1 MKSKLKIIN
10 TYCGAS
16 AIACFVAFTALLFLL
31 FGFVGG
37 VWVSDDHQT
46 VSNQLVLPEHS
57 TDEVVVYHRVHIYD
71 GDSEDWTYTD
81 FNKEVE
87 CLAKNIYF
95 EAGNQDIQGQI
106 AVGMV
111 TINRVKSSKHPN
123 SICEVVWRKLKNKRG
138 KYVAHFSWT
147 LDGKPDV
154 PPELDVYE
162 NTIILAKAMIAERS
176 LNNFVDNTNG
186 STHYHAH
193 YVTPWW
199 SSKLSHTLVVGDH
212 LFYSSTPVALSQ

>member
-1 MKSKLKIIN
+1 MKSKLKIIK

-16 AIACFVAFTALLFLL
+16 ATACFVVAIAALFLSL
-31 FGFVGG
+31 GFVGG
-37 VWVSDDHQT
+37 VWVSDDYQP
-46 VSNQLVLPEHS
+46 VSNQLILPESS
-57 TDEVVVYHRVHIYD
+57 TSEVVVYHRIHIYD
-71 GDSEDWTYTD
+71 GDAEDWTYTD
-81 FNKEVE
+81 FDKEVE

-95 EAGNQDIQGQI
+95 EAGNQDIQGRI

-111 TINRVKSSKHPN
+111 TINRVRSHKHPN

-138 KYVAHFSWT
+138 KLVAHFSWT

-154 PPELDVYE
+154 PQELDVYE
-162 NTIILAKAMIAERS
+162 ETIILAKAMLAEQS
-176 LNNFVDNTNG
+176 LSNFVDITNG

-199 SSKLSHTLVVGDH
+199 SSKLNHTLVVGDH
-212 LFYSSTPVALSQ
+212 LFYNNSPVALAQ